1 MKKDFLNI
9 SPESGGSTQ
18 VSVTADPN
26 PQMKE
31 RSTTLNFSSTGGGG
45 LVKAVNA
52 VQAGVP
58 YQMIQM
64 YFLVYD
70 RSTNLPVRSW
80 VSTLQNSDGVLVF
93 KMNENTYLDILSNE
107 NDIMIPA
114 FFSDSSNTFTFEGKG
129 PENEPVSGTF
139 LKNGNVH
146 TLNESLLL
154 SFHQGVL
161 GSISTNSKEPLKIKF
176 NGTVIQQYI
185 LTE

>member
-1 MKKDFLNI
+1 
-9 SPESGGSTQ
+9 
-18 VSVTADPN
+18 
-26 PQMKE
+26 MKE
-31 RSTTLNFSSTGGGG
+31 RSTTLNFSSTGGG
-45 LVKAVNA
+45 LTKAVNA

-70 RSTNLPVRSW
+70 RSVDLPVRSW

-93 KMNENTYLDILSNE
+93 KMNGNTYLSYLTKEKDV
-107 NDIMIPA
+107 MTPA
-114 FFSDSSNTFTFEGKG
+114 FFSDSSNTFTFEGRD
-129 PENEPVSGTF
+129 PQNEPVSGTF

-146 TLNESLLL
+146 TLNKSLLA

-161 GSISTNSKEPLKIKF
+161 GSISNNREPFKIKF

>member
-1 MKKDFLNI
+1 
-9 SPESGGSTQ
+9 
-18 VSVTADPN
+18 
-26 PQMKE
+26 
-31 RSTTLNFSSTGGGG
+31 
-45 LVKAVNA
+45 
-52 VQAGVP
+52 
-58 YQMIQM
+58 M

-70 RSTNLPVRSW
+70 KSTNLSVRSW

-93 KMNENTYLDILSNE
+93 KMNGNTYIDHLFNE

-114 FFSDSSNTFTFEGKG
+114 FFSDSSNTFTFEGKDPG
-129 PENEPVSGTF
+129 NEPVSGTF

-146 TLNESLLL
+146 TLDESLLL

-161 GSISTNSKEPLKIKF
+161 GSALNSKEPFKIKF

>member
-1 MKKDFLNI
+1 
-9 SPESGGSTQ
+9 
-18 VSVTADPN
+18 
-26 PQMKE
+26 
-31 RSTTLNFSSTGGGG
+31 
-45 LVKAVNA
+45 
-52 VQAGVP
+52 
-58 YQMIQM
+58 M

-93 KMNENTYLDILSNE
+93 KMNGNTYLSILSNE

-114 FFSDSSNTFTFEGKG
+114 FFSDSSNTFTFEGKDSG
-129 PENEPVSGTF
+129 NEPVSGTF

-146 TLNESLLL
+146 TLNESLLV

-161 GSISTNSKEPLKIKF
+161 GSISNSKEPLKIKF

>member
-1 MKKDFLNI
+1 
-9 SPESGGSTQ
+9 
-18 VSVTADPN
+18 
-26 PQMKE
+26 
-31 RSTTLNFSSTGGGG
+31 
-45 LVKAVNA
+45 
-52 VQAGVP
+52 
-58 YQMIQM
+58 MIQM

-93 KMNENTYLDILSNE
+93 KMNGNAYLNILSNE

-129 PENEPVSGTF
+129 PGNEPISGTF

-146 TLNESLLL
+146 TLNESLLT

-161 GSISTNSKEPLKIKF
+161 GSLSNSREPFKIKF

>member
-1 MKKDFLNI
+1 
-9 SPESGGSTQ
+9 
-18 VSVTADPN
+18 
-26 PQMKE
+26 MKE
-31 RSTTLNFSSTGGGG
+31 RSTTLNFSSTGGG
-45 LVKAVNA
+45 LTKAVNA

-70 RSTNLPVRSW
+70 RNINMAVRSW
-80 VSTLQNSDGVLVF
+80 VQTLQNSDGVLIF
-93 KMNENTYLDILSNE
+93 KMNGNTYLSHLTDE
-107 NDIMIPA
+107 NDVMVPA
-114 FFSDSSNTFTFEGKG
+114 FFSDSSNTFTFEGRG
-129 PENEPVSGTF
+129 PANEPVSGTF

-146 TLNESLLL
+146 TLNESLLQ

-161 GSISTNSKEPLKIKF
+161 GSITNSREPFKIKF